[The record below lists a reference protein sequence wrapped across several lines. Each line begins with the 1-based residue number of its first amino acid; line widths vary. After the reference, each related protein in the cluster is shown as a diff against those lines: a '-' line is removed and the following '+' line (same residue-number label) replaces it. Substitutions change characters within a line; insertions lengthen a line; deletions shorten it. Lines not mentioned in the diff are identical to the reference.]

1 MLKGCVMNTETVI
14 IIGNGFDLDLGWDT
28 SYKSFYE
35 KHDGWKMHRRDE
47 DDLFQ
52 YVIKQ
57 VSGNWFDFER
67 TLHEYAL
74 HRAQN
79 PFPKDN
85 TDKIDRDIQDYNT
98 FKTQLMDFISESSK
112 EPIKMDSH
120 AYRLLEAYVE
130 AKKNKTSDKFFPIKL
145 FSYNYTPLLNVI
157 RQIDSSVKVGYI
169 PVHGMVEKRNII
181 FGFHDDLGI
190 PKEYRPLQ
198 KSMDENYMSSDV
210 VRESLQAKTII
221 FFGLS
226 LGYIDGVYFK
236 NLLEQISN
244 LANPQ
249 MINKHI
255 VFITLNRQS
264 GNYIKNNLLDAGINL
279 QLLYNSNRI
288 DFIYTDN
295 SQKENTE
302 TIFEGLL
309 NSICK

>member
-1 MLKGCVMNTETVI
+1 MNTETVI

-57 VSGNWFDFER
+57 VPGNWFDFER

-85 TDKIDRDIQDYNT
+85 ADKIDRDIQDYNT

-157 RQIDSSVKVGYI
+157 HQIDSNVKVGYI

-249 MINKHI
+249 MINKRI
-255 VFITLNRQS
+255 VFITLNTKS

-295 SQKENTE
+295 NQKDKTE
-302 TIFEGLL
+302 TIFEELL
-309 NSICK
+309 NSISK

>member
-1 MLKGCVMNTETVI
+1 MNTETVI
-14 IIGNGFDLDLGWDT
+14 VLGNGFDLDLGWDT

-35 KHDGWKMHRRDE
+35 QHNGWKMHRRDE

-57 VSGNWFDFER
+57 VPGNWFDFER

-74 HRAQN
+74 HRFET
-79 PFPKDN
+79 PFTIGVN
-85 TDKIDRDIQDYNT
+85 DKIDRDIQDYNT

-112 EPIKMDSH
+112 GPVKMDSH
-120 AYRLLEAYVE
+120 AYRLLAAYVE

-157 RQIDSSVKVGYI
+157 HQIDSSVKVGYI

-198 KSMDENYMSSDV
+198 KSMDENYVSSDV
-210 VRESLQAKTII
+210 VRESLQAMTII

-236 NLLEQISN
+236 NLFEQISN

-249 MINKHI
+249 MINKRI
-255 VFITLNRQS
+255 VFITLNTKS

-295 SQKENTE
+295 NQKDKTE
-302 TIFEGLL
+302 TLFEELL
-309 NSICK
+309 NSISK

>member
-1 MLKGCVMNTETVI
+1 MNTETVI
-14 IIGNGFDLDLGWDT
+14 VLGNGFDLDLGWDT
-28 SYKSFYE
+28 SYKSFYN
-35 KHDGWKMHRRDE
+35 KHNGWKMHRTDE

-52 YVIKQ
+52 YIIHKVP
-57 VSGNWFDFER
+57 GNWFDFER
-67 TLHEYAL
+67 ALHEYAL
-74 HRAQN
+74 HRSEN

-98 FKTQLMDFISESSK
+98 FKTQLMDFIAEGSK
-112 EPIKMDSH
+112 GPVKMDSH
-120 AYRLLEAYVE
+120 AYRLLEAYVG
-130 AKKNKTSDKFFPIKL
+130 AKKNKTSDRFFPLKL

-157 RQIDSSVKVGYI
+157 HQIDSSVKVGYI

-181 FGFHDDLGI
+181 FGFHDDLRI

-198 KSMDENYMSSDV
+198 KSMDENYVSSDV

-236 NLLEQISN
+236 NLFEQISN
-244 LANPQ
+244 FTNPQ

-255 VFITLNRQS
+255 VFITLNIQS

-279 QLLYNSNRI
+279 QLLYNSNRL
-288 DFIYTDN
+288 DFIYTDDN
-295 SQKENTE
+295 QKDKTE

-309 NSICK
+309 NSINK